1 MARTLPKTFKR
12 IGMMGS
18 RPEEAAFR
26 TINLI
31 FFLMSIFFTI
41 IYFIV
46 ASTHETAG
54 GGEDFIKTGLTDNL
68 IAVSALSVVLLIM
81 EFYFSLSSTLKMLR
95 LAAVVALFVFIG
107 LSIPKAQ
114 DLGASIPTATGAG
127 QTLVYTFASL
137 ALGFAGVAALV
148 NGLEVIKNYGY

>member
-31 FFLMSIFFTI
+31 FFLMSIFFSI

-54 GGEDFIKTGLTDNL
+54 GDDDFIKTGLTDNL
-68 IAVSALSVVLLIM
+68 VVISALSVILLIM
-81 EFYFSLSSTLKMLR
+81 EFYFSLSPTLKMVR
-95 LAAVVALFVFIG
+95 LAAVVTLFVFIA

-114 DLGASIPTATGAG
+114 DLGSNIQQTGGAA

-137 ALGFAGVAALV
+137 TLGFAGVAALV
-148 NGLEVIKNYGY
+148 NGLEVVKNSGY